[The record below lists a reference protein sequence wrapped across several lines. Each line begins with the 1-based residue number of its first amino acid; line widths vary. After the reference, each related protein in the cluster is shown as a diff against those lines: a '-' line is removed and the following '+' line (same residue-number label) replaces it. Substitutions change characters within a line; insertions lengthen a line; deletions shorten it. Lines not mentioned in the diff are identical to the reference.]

1 MIRQFSTAL
10 LIWICLSIAVPVW
23 GADDTL
29 LSEMTDKF
37 NALTNYT
44 TLLDSEGEG
53 ERSKIFYTYKKPGF
67 IRMDFIRPHKG
78 AMLIFNPIKN
88 KVTLRPFSKWFFK
101 FNLDPGNR
109 LITDSKGHTVDQSDI
124 GALIRSIVVCAREGS
139 VTPLPPETLES
150 LVCPRLRVESTMITY
165 LLWIHPEL
173 RLPIKVVK
181 LFSEGE
187 KEIVFLRNL
196 IVDASL
202 DDTLFNP

>member
-1 MIRQFSTAL
+1 MIRQLSTAFL
-10 LIWICLSIAVPVW
+10 VWICLSIAVPVW
-23 GADDTL
+23 GEDDPL

-67 IRMDFIRPHKG
+67 IRMDFIQPHKG

-88 KVTLRPFSKWFFK
+88 KATLRPFSKWFF
-101 FNLDPGNR
+101 
-109 LITDSKGHTVDQSDI
+109 ITDSKGHTVDQSDI
-124 GALIRSIVVCAREGS
+124 GALIRSIVVSAREGS
-139 VTPLPPETLES
+139 VTHLPPETLEN
-150 LVCPRLRVESTMITY
+150 LACPRLRVESTKTTY
-165 LLWIHPEL
+165 LLWIHPEF

-187 KEIVFLRNL
+187 KEVVFLRNL

-202 DDTLFNP
+202 DDTLFIP

>member
-1 MIRQFSTAL
+1 MIRQLSTAL

-23 GADDTL
+23 GKDDPL

-44 TLLDSEGEG
+44 TLLDSEGED

-67 IRMDFIRPHKG
+67 IRMDFIHPHKG
-78 AMLIFNPIKN
+78 AMLIYNPIKN
-88 KVTLRPFSKWFFK
+88 KVTLRPFLKWFFK
-101 FNLDPGNR
+101 FNLDPENR

-124 GALIRSIVVCAREGS
+124 GALIRSIVVSAREGS
-139 VTPLPPETLES
+139 VTHLPPETLDN
-150 LVCPRLRVESTMITY
+150 LACPRLRVESTRITY

-181 LFSEGE
+181 LSSEGE
-187 KEIVFLRNL
+187 KEVVFLRNL
-196 IVDASL
+196 TVDVSL
-202 DDTLFNP
+202 DDALFTP

>member
-1 MIRQFSTAL
+1 MTCQVSKAL
-10 LIWICLSIAVPVW
+10 MVWICLFIATPVW
-23 GADDTL
+23 GEGDPI
-29 LSEMTDKF
+29 LSEITDRF

-53 ERSKIFYTYKKPGF
+53 GRNKIIYTYKKPGF
-67 IRMDFIRPHKG
+67 IRMDFIQPHKG
-78 AMLIFNPIKN
+78 TLLIYNPITN
-88 KVTLRPFSKWFFK
+88 KVTVRPFSKWFFT
-101 FNLDPGNR
+101 FTLDPENC

-124 GALIRSIVVCAREGS
+124 GALIRSVVLCAGEGS
-139 VTPLPPETLES
+139 VTPLTPETLEG

-165 LLWIHPEL
+165 ILWIHPEL

-181 LFSEGE
+181 LLSEGE
-187 KEIVFLRNL
+187 KETVFLRNL

>member
-1 MIRQFSTAL
+1 MIRQLSTTL
-10 LIWICLSIAVPVW
+10 LIWICLSIAVPVR
-23 GADDTL
+23 GADDPL
-29 LSEMTDKF
+29 LSEMTNKF

-44 TLLDSEGEG
+44 TLIDSEGEG
-53 ERSKIFYTYKKPGF
+53 ERSRIFYTYKKPGF

-78 AMLIFNPIKN
+78 AILIFNPIKN

-150 LVCPRLRVESTMITY
+150 LVCPRLRIKSTMITY
-165 LLWIHPEL
+165 LLWIHPKL

-181 LFSEGE
+181 LFSEGK